1 MLTILMIISI
11 FGSYLNSVTMKILKT
26 CSLSICILSSFISM
40 AQDTST
46 QLSLEDLIPG
56 GNSYAKYRVSFP
68 QKQQWWGDIPT
79 YIKGD
84 SIMSIAKSKKETDH
98 LIIDKKTINAGLEA
112 NNNRT
117 IKSLLSASFPYADE
131 KIVMLNNGEETYL
144 YNFDSNKVIAAYSL
158 SKEAAN
164 LDFSEASKT
173 FAYTKDNNLY
183 ILSSPGEEIAVTSDT
198 DKGIVN
204 GQSVHRNEFGIKK
217 GTFWSPSGKQLA
229 FYKMDETMVTDYPL
243 VDIST
248 RIAEL
253 KDIKYPMAGMKSH
266 HVTIGIFDPETQET
280 IFLKTG
286 TPKEKYLTNI
296 AWSPDEKYIYLAEL
310 NRGQDT
316 CKLNRYEVATG
327 KLDATLFTETH
338 PKYVEPENPVL
349 FLKNNPQSFIWQS
362 KRDGHNHLYQYD
374 TNGNLKKQL
383 TSGKWDITEILGF
396 DETGNNLYYISTETS
411 PIDKDIYQLS
421 LKNGKRTRLSKE
433 EGVHSA
439 QLSASGKYI
448 LDRYTSQHNAGK
460 VSLTETKTN
469 KSHTCFEAKDPYKKI
484 SMPEVVIGSIKA
496 NDGKTDLY
504 YRLTKPLNYN
514 PTQKYPTV
522 IYVYGGPHSQL
533 VDNSW
538 MGQARGWDIY
548 MAEKGYV
555 VFTID
560 NRGTSNRGIDF
571 ENITHRQLGVI
582 ETEDQMTG
590 VEFLKSL
597 PYVDANRIGVHGW
610 SYGGFM
616 TLNLLLRHPETFKTG
631 VAGGPVTD
639 WKYYEI
645 MYGERYMD
653 SPKENPEGYA
663 ETSMVD
669 RAGDLKGRLLLI
681 HGDEDPTV
689 VLQHNLQFIK
699 SAIKKGT
706 HPDLFIYPGHGHN
719 MSGHDRVHL
728 HEHITRYF
736 DDFLK

>member
-1 MLTILMIISI
+1 
-11 FGSYLNSVTMKILKT
+11 MKILKT
-26 CSLSICILSSFISM
+26 CFLSIFTLSSFISM
-40 AQDTST
+40 AQDTSI
-46 QLSLEDLIPG
+46 QLGLEDLIPG
-56 GNSYAKYRVSFP
+56 GNSYAKYRISFP
-68 QKQQWWGDIPT
+68 QKLQWWGDNLT

-84 SIMSIAKSKKETDH
+84 SILSVAKSKEQTDN

-112 NNNRT
+112 SNKKT
-117 IKSLLSASFPYADE
+117 IKSLLSVSFPYADE
-131 KIVMLNNGEETYL
+131 KIVMLTNGDETYL
-144 YNFDSNKVIAAYSL
+144 YNFESNKVITDYTL
-158 SKEAAN
+158 SKDGTN
-164 LDFSEASKT
+164 QDFSEKSKT

-183 ILSSPGEEIAVTSDT
+183 IISPSGQEVAVTTDT

-229 FYKMDETMVTDYPL
+229 FYRMDETMVTDYPL
-243 VDIST
+243 VNISE
-248 RIAEL
+248 RVAEL
-253 KDIKYPMAGMKSH
+253 KNIKYPMAGMKSH
-266 HVTIGIFDPETQET
+266 HVTVGIFNPETQQT
-280 IFLKTG
+280 VFLKTG

-316 CKLNRYEVATG
+316 CKLNRYEVASG

-349 FLKNNPQSFIWQS
+349 FLKSDPQSFIWQS
-362 KRDGHNHLYQYD
+362 KKDGHNHLYQYD
-374 TNGNLKKQL
+374 LNGNLKKQL
-383 TSGKWDITEILGF
+383 TTGNWDIIEILGF
-396 DETGNNLYYISTETS
+396 DEAGNNLYYISTEIS
-411 PIDKDIYQLS
+411 PIEKHIYQLN
-421 LKNGKRTRLSKE
+421 LKNGKRTQLSKE
-433 EGVHSA
+433 EGAHSA
-439 QLSASGKYI
+439 QLSSSGKYI
-448 LDRYTSQHNAGK
+448 ADRYTSQHNPGK
-460 VSLTETKTN
+460 VSITETKTN
-469 KSHTCFEAKDPYKKI
+469 KSYTFFEAKDPYSKI
-484 SMPEVVIGSIKA
+484 NMPEIEIGFIKA
-496 NDGKTDLY
+496 NDDKTDLY
-504 YRLTKPLNYN
+504 YRLIKPLNYD
-514 PTQKYPTV
+514 PAKKYPTV

-571 ENITHRQLGVI
+571 ENITHRQLGII

-590 VEFLKSL
+590 VNFLKSL
-597 PYVDANRIGVHGW
+597 PYVDSDRIGVHGW

-616 TLNLLLRHPETFKTG
+616 TLNLMLRHPETFKVG

-653 SPKENPEGYA
+653 SPKENPEGYSK
-663 ETSMVD
+663 TSMVD

-689 VLQHNLQFIK
+689 VLQHNLQFMK
-699 SAIKKGT
+699 SAIKNGT

-719 MSGHDRVHL
+719 MTGHDRVHL

-736 DDFLK
+736 DNFLESL